1 MPDKNL
7 ESNKKNYDKRLE
19 DDDMESM
26 LESCGGNSFFTLVR
40 YKFKSQILARQKILL
55 YYFSGKI

>member
-1 MPDKNL
+1 ML
-7 ESNKKNYDKRLE
+7 AHLKNYDKRLE

-26 LESCGGNSFFTLVR
+26 LESCGGNTFFTLVR